1 MVDLQDVPLRP
12 HQRTFVDRFVSACQ
26 ADERVVAAFLGGST
40 VKGYADVYSDIDLCL
55 ITTDPSFED
64 FVNQKES
71 FLRSLGELL
80 FLEDF
85 DNPNTAFYI
94 FADDTEGELNLG
106 SEGRLQDIHAG
117 HFRVLLDK
125 KNLLASAVFTEA
137 APPAAGQI
145 EKLRRHIQG
154 FWHELSHFMTAMG
167 RGQIWWAQGQL
178 EALRSLCVNLARLRH
193 NILDAEAGDEAY
205 FKIENLMPVEQLSA
219 LKETFGPMEK
229 AEMLKAGLAIVRF
242 YREIAPPLAQRHGIH
257 YSQELE
263 RLMLDRLQKLQAAQS
278 ALQPGNSGEGSWQAP
293 PTK

>member
-55 ITTDPSFED
+55 ITTDPAFED
-64 FVNQKES
+64 VVNQKEA

-85 DNPNTAFYI
+85 DNPNTAFYM
-94 FADDTEGELNLG
+94 FADDTEGELNFG
-106 SEGRLQDIHAG
+106 RESRLQDIHADR
-117 HFRVLLDK
+117 FRILIDK
-125 KNLLASAVFTEA
+125 KNLLAGAMFSGIE
-137 APPAAGQI
+137 PAYAGQI
-145 EKLRRHIQG
+145 EKLQGHIQV
-154 FWHELSHFMTAMG
+154 FWHELAHFITAMG

-178 EALRSLCVNLARLRH
+178 EALRAICVNLARLRH
-193 NILDAEAGDEAY
+193 NILDAEAGDEPY

-242 YREIAPPLAQRHGIH
+242 YREIAPPLAQQHGIH
-257 YSQELE
+257 YSHELE
-263 RLMLDRLQKLQAAQS
+263 RLMLDRLQKLQEAQS
-278 ALQPGNSGEGSWQAP
+278 ALKQDNSGEGSWPVP